1 MSVSRETLATYSNGA
16 NFMIYV
22 QNYLLENFI
31 FLMIVGGTYFIV
43 FLKSSVDNSVKY
55 NMVTAMTVLLLISIN
70 SFYLSYLHENQMS
83 STFFQ
88 FIYFVSKPLPM
99 ISLISIVDKNS
110 KNNYIPAVINAL
122 IYSILF
128 LLTSN
133 KITVN
138 SEVLNDYICVI
149 TEWVY
154 WIIFLSLLNIRYYR
168 EQNTNS
174 LGIFFYISILMTANI
189 LDFTGSAPGIL
200 VHTYAVCFLLYY
212 LIVHVHI
219 SRQVVEEKELKLR
232 EQRVSMML
240 SQIRPHFLYNTL
252 NTITALCRTNPK
264 LAEETT
270 IKFSKYLREN
280 MYGMEQSGTHP
291 FERELEHIKIY
302 LDIEKLRF
310 GLRLN
315 VIYDIKSRDFNVPV
329 LTLQPI
335 VENAVKHGICS
346 KIEGGTITI
355 KTYQKGKDN
364 IIIISDD
371 GEGFDPNFVFN
382 DGKEHIGIK
391 NANERLKNTVK
402 TEMQI
407 NSIIGVGTEV
417 IIVIPGEKTKVKQ
430 LGGNRREVHSIG
442 R

>member
-31 FLMIVGGTYFIV
+31 FLMIVVGTYFIV